1 MSALAETPATLAFP
15 SLAYFDAL
23 AGLMNANRARQEQL
37 GYIDCAAVFSV
48 TEADGAGATRHF
60 RITFEEFSATAVE
73 EVTGEEAAAADF
85 ALSGSLATWRTML
98 ESIAAGAG
106 RPALEQTLNY
116 LSHLGTPL
124 KLVAA
129 DPLKADLYFRY
140 NQSLQEF
147 FNASC
152 ALATRFDG

>member
-1 MSALAETPATLAFP
+1 MSALAETPAVLSFP
-15 SLAYFDAL
+15 SREYFAAL

-48 TEADGAGATRHF
+48 TDGDTAHHYRV
-60 RITFEEFSATAVE
+60 TFEEFSAIAVD
-73 EVTGEEAAAADF
+73 EVTAEEAAAADF
-85 ALSGSLATWRTML
+85 ALRGSLATWRTML

-152 ALATRFDG
+152 ALATCFDA